1 MSLIKCFAEVWSY
14 LLKWKKIKRRK
25 SLAVVLT
32 QSLPPLTFHKITAEG
47 TIYHK
52 LKSSVL
58 TAGNQ
63 NSSHNPSPTN
73 SASLPQIPK
82 SSCCYISP
90 PSVQRLILALL
101 FSHCAMLCSVISHD
115 QFIGKDPH
123 ARKNWKQKK
132 RVTEDEMVGWHHQL
146 NAHESEQTPADSEG
160 QGSLACCRSQG
171 RKELDTT

>member
-90 PSVQRLILALL
+90 PSVQRLILTLL
-101 FSHCAMLCSVISHD
+101 FSHCAMLCSVD
-115 QFIGKDPH
+115 QSWPIH
-123 ARKNWKQKK
+123 WKRSPCQEKLK
-132 RVTEDEMVGWHHQL
+132 AKEEGDRGWDGWVASSTQCTWVWA
-146 NAHESEQTPADSEG
+146 NSS
-160 QGSLACCRSQG
+160 R
-171 RKELDTT
+171 